1 MPNAFN
7 TIKAAGQVLAKAAA
21 QEFVDNLKFGKSIA
35 KADETDFDG
44 KNGYKAGDTIQI
56 SKPARFIPQSGSF
69 DITSTKRD
77 IIEERT
83 PLALDIMQTVGLSLN
98 SMEEATELGLKSL
111 INRAIRPAARS
122 LAQFVE
128 QDLLLRATQATG
140 NLVGTA
146 GSTAFTV
153 ADIQAA
159 KVTMNENLCPVDDER
174 YLLLTARS
182 GAAAVDARK
191 GLFQSSEEIA
201 KQYKG
206 GYVGM
211 ADSFNWMENE
221 LLYTHTNGND
231 VTGVAVNAAPAEGA
245 TSIVLN
251 GLTANTGTITKGSS
265 FTIAGVFRVHPITK
279 QVTNQLQQFVVT
291 NTPAAATAGGLVT
304 VSVYPAFYAAATD
317 GRRNIGAL
325 PAGSATVVFSGV
337 ASTSYV
343 QNLAFHKEAFR
354 MASVPLMM
362 PKNVEMA
369 EQFTVDGFTVAIVQ
383 AFDVNKREMITRLD
397 FLGGLAAVRP
407 EWACRITS

>member
-7 TIKAAGQVLAKAAA
+7 TIKSAGQVLAKAAA

-77 IIEERT
+77 IVEERT

-98 SMEEATELGLKSL
+98 SMEEATEMGLKSL

-159 KVTMNENLCPVDDER
+159 KVVMNENLCPIDDER
-174 YLLLTARS
+174 YLLLTSRS

-206 GYVGM
+206 GYIGM

-221 LLYTHTNGND
+221 LLHNHTNGND
-231 VTGVAVNAAPAEGA
+231 VTGVTVNAAPAEGA
-245 TSIVLN
+245 TSIALT
-251 GLTANTGTITKGSS
+251 GLTNTTGTVTKGSV
-265 FTIAGVFRVHPITK
+265 FTMAGVFRVHPITK

-291 NTPAAATAGGLVT
+291 ANATANGSGVAT
-304 VSVYPAFYAAATD
+304 VSVYPAFYAGATD

-325 PAGSATVVFSGV
+325 PASSAAVVFSGV
-337 ASTSYV
+337 ASTGYI
-343 QNLAFHKEAFR
+343 QNMAFHKEAFR

-383 AFDVNKREMITRLD
+383 AFDVNKREMVTRLD

>member
-1 MPNAFN
+1 MPNAIN

-21 QEFVDNLKFGKSIA
+21 QEFVDNLKFCKSIA
-35 KADETDFDG
+35 KADESDFDG

-56 SKPARFIPQSGSF
+56 SKPARFIPQSGNF

-77 IIEERT
+77 IVEERT

-128 QDLLLRATQATG
+128 QDVLLRATQATS

-146 GSTAFTV
+146 GSTSFTV

-159 KVTMNENLCPVDDER
+159 KVVMNENLCPVDDQR

-191 GLFQSSEEIA
+191 GLFQASDEIA

-206 GYVGM
+206 GYIGM

-221 LLYTHTNGND
+221 LLYNHTNGND
-231 VTGVAVNAAPAEGA
+231 VTGVNVSAAPSEGA
-245 TSIVLN
+245 STIALA
-251 GLTANTGTITKGSS
+251 GLTNTTGTVTKGSV
-265 FTIAGVFRVHPITK
+265 FTIANVFRVHPITK

-291 NTPAAATAGGLVT
+291 ANATANGSGVAT
-304 VSVYPAFYAAATD
+304 VSVYPAFFAAAAD

-325 PAGSATVVFSGV
+325 PAGTAAVVFSGV
-337 ASTSYV
+337 ANTGYT
-343 QNLAFHKEAFR
+343 QNLAFHGEAFR

-369 EQFTVDGFTVAIVQ
+369 EQYTVDGMTVAIVQ